1 MSLHKAIFI
10 DKDGTLIDNIP
21 FNTDPALIALKE
33 GAIEGLKLLS
43 DAGYLLIVV
52 SNQGGVAYGYFEEK
66 ELERV
71 KLKINYLLGDENIY
85 LDGFYYCPHHPN
97 GAVKKYAIDC
107 NCRKPKPG
115 MLLKAKSDFNID
127 LGRSWMIGD
136 ILHDIEAGNRAGCK
150 TILIGNENE
159 TEWNINKDRIPLYTA
174 CDIKQAADFIITR
187 PGTT

>member
-21 FNTDPALIALKE
+21 FNTDPALISLKE